1 MLIVN
6 VTNNDNIDKAL
17 KKLKSKVI
25 NTKQQ
30 KQLLDRKE
38 YTKNSVKRRNQMLSA
53 MYKERKS
60 KSL

>member
-6 VTNNDNIDKAL
+6 ITNNDNIDKAL